1 MKIGVVGL
9 GLMGGS
15 LARALKKYTSHTVCG
30 VDTDPKTLK
39 AAYDA
44 GAIDCDSNVS
54 GCDIVFVCLF
64 PQDSIDYMLHTE
76 FKKNAV
82 IADICGVKRAVEE
95 QVAEPLFKRGLRYV
109 GTHPMVGKETGG
121 FFSSEAGL
129 FQGASFIITIAGHTD
144 RQAKSALTELAKQIG
159 FTRVTECSA
168 RKHDEV
174 IGYTSQLAHVVSN
187 AYVKSKSALDFKGF
201 SAGSFMDLTRVA
213 KLNPQMWTELFLL
226 NGDILA
232 GEIDELIDNIS
243 GLRDA
248 IRAGD
253 AKTLRALLK
262 DGSDRKERLS
272 RDAK

>member
-30 VDTDPKTLK
+30 VDKDPAVLA

-44 GAIDCDSNVS
+44 GAIDCDGDVS
-54 GCDIVFVCLF
+54 CCDIVFVCLF
-64 PQDSIDYMLHTE
+64 PQDSIDYMLRTE
-76 FKKNAV
+76 FREGAV
-82 IADICGVKRAVEE
+82 IADICGVKRAVEDR
-95 QVAEPLFKRGLRYV
+95 VALPLFERNLRYV
-109 GTHPMVGKETGG
+109 GTHPMAGRETGG
-121 FFSSEAGL
+121 FGNSDADL
-129 FQGASFIITIAGHTD
+129 YRGASFIITLTEHTD
-144 RQAKSALTELAKQIG
+144 EQAKAEISRLAQEIG
-159 FTRVTECSA
+159 FTRITECSA

-187 AYVKSKSALDFKGF
+187 AYVKSRAAQDFKGF

-213 KLNPQMWTELFLL
+213 LLDPEMWSELFLL

-232 GEIDELIDNIS
+232 GEIDELVENVS
-243 GLRDA
+243 ALRDA

-253 AKTLRALLK
+253 GQALRALLK
-262 DGSDRKERLS
+262 DGSDRKKRLNEEG
-272 RDAK
+272 K